1 MRSKNNGDARDM
13 HVRWMNEVLKA
24 IHQPEPKN
32 DLPKLL
38 KRKVKRS
45 NFAILLEEGLDN
57 TDSQGE
63 RSQWLE
69 TNLPEVS
76 LHLLLLNLLVV
87 IELTTI
93 FNYVSNDPLR
103 IHPPY
108 PSILACPSQ
117 SHSRH
122 PFVTRQNGSV
132 KDMRAKGFEASRRK
146 DLHGQFRK
154 KKI

>member
-24 IHQPEPKN
+24 IHH
-32 DLPKLL
+32 LPKLL

-45 NFAILLEEGLDN
+45 NFAIVLEEGLDN
-57 TDSQGE
+57 TDSQRE

-87 IELTTI
+87 KELTTI

-108 PSILACPSQ
+108 PSILACPSP

-122 PFVTRQNGSV
+122 PFVHTTKWISQGHES
-132 KDMRAKGFEASRRK
+132 KGIRGIS
-146 DLHGQFRK
+146 
-154 KKI
+154 